1 MPDDQNQG
9 NKPALY
15 IHAKVD
21 DGRETRIGSRIGS
34 RIGVA
39 FYHKDGVG
47 LNILLDAQPI
57 PLDSRIEL
65 IGLPPKDNK

>member
-1 MPDDQNQG
+1 MSDKQNQG

-15 IHAKVD
+15 IHAKVF
-21 DGRETRIGSRIGS
+21 DGKKSHIGS

-39 FYHKDGVG
+39 FHHKDGVG

-57 PLDSRIEL
+57 PNDGRIEL
-65 IGLPPKDNK
+65 IGLPPKS

>member
-1 MPDDQNQG
+1 MSDKQPQNQG

-15 IHAKVD
+15 IHAKVAD
-21 DGRETRIGSRIGS
+21 NPEARIGS

-39 FYHKDGVG
+39 FHHKDGVG

-57 PLDSRIEL
+57 QLDGRIEL
-65 IGLPPKDNK
+65 IGLPPKDNR

>member
-1 MPDDQNQG
+1 MSDKSQ

-15 IHAKVD
+15 IHVKVA
-21 DGRETRIGSRIGS
+21 DGQETRIGS

-39 FYHKDGVG
+39 FHHKDGVG

-57 PLDSRIEL
+57 PLDGGKIEL
-65 IGLPPKDNK
+65 IGLPVKESTKP